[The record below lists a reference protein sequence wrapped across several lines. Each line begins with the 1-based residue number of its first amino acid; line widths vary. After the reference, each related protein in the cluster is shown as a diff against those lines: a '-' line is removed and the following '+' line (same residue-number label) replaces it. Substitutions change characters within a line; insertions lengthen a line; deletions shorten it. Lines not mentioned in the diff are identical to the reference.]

1 MFLEGQ
7 VKIKILNQFGL
18 SINTLFLIN
27 IIDVKSDEIIRKYF
41 TF

>member
-1 MFLEGQ
+1 MFLESQ

-18 SINTLFLIN
+18 SINILFLIN